1 MKNLFRECTECDGY
15 GYVTID
21 LNDTHIPYE
30 QNEIDYTCMYCDG
43 KGLVLDED
51 ELPFRIE
58 DLNDMIEGM
67 QTRTI
72 LLPIST
78 SLNNHFL
85 YLILGTFQI
94 KSKTALSK
102 KNKAIMKGNK
112 SIVKY
117 FTGLI

>member
-1 MKNLFRECTECDGY
+1 M
-15 GYVTID
+15 
-21 LNDTHIPYE
+21 
-30 QNEIDYTCMYCDG
+30 
-43 KGLVLDED
+43 
-51 ELPFRIE
+51 
-58 DLNDMIEGM
+58 
-67 QTRTI
+67 

-85 YLILGTFQI
+85 NLILGTFQI

-117 FTGLI
+117 FTRLSYAIFFYSSTNDLNHVNKVLTYPYISALN